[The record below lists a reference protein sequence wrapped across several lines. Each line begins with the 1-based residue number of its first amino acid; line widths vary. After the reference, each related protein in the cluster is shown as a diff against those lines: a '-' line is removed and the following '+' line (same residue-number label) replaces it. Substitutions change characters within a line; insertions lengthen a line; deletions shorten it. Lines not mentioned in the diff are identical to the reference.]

1 MPSSIF
7 PDTNLQVHNAFYT
20 GAACLQSPGV
30 PLKLAVSGDTGTFA
44 PNQGPPTFYFAPLNT
59 SVAVPLSTA
68 TTSVATQPI
77 KLQTVTSHAD
87 VSQVH
92 INLLCYQNLYYH

>member
-1 MPSSIF
+1 MIGLGTGMPSSMF
-7 PDTNLQVHNAFYT
+7 PGTNLQIHNTFYT
-20 GAACLQSPGV
+20 GACLQSPGV
-30 PLKLAVSGDTGTFA
+30 PLKLAVSGDAGTFA

-87 VSQVH
+87 VSQV
-92 INLLCYQNLYYH
+92 NDSL